1 MTEKKFT
8 NPVLGECVISTV
20 KSCDG
25 EMIKLSFSPL
35 AEFSNLAVDKTMFG
49 DALRIADKEQSRGA
63 IGSLLGETPFW
74 VVSGE
79 VVCCSPQHLTDILES
94 VNDAV
99 EIVRELQKVVI
110 ENNENALAQEKR
122 DNEERETALEE
133 IAKLFSVDTHV
144 DNLNAEEI
152 ELLKT
157 LENVRAEVKK
167 HTN

>member
-20 KSCDG
+20 TTCDG
-25 EMIKLSFSPL
+25 EMIKLSFPPL
-35 AEFSNLAVDKTMFG
+35 AEFSNLAVDKTILG
-49 DALRIADKEQSRGA
+49 DVLRIADEEQARCS
-63 IGSLLGETPFW
+63 IGSLSETPFW
-74 VVSGE
+74 VVTGE
-79 VVCCSPQHLTDILES
+79 VVCCSPQHLKDILES

-99 EIVRELQKVVI
+99 EIVRELQTVVI
-110 ENNENALAQEKR
+110 ENNEKALTQEKR

-157 LENVRAEVKK
+157 LETVRAEVKK